1 MLMIFSA
8 VCALMTLAARA
19 DAACSCLRCAEAS
32 RQWEAVCGN
41 RHNQT
46 GAA

>member
-1 MLMIFSA
+1 MHWSFKGAGSINA
-8 VCALMTLAARA
+8 
-19 DAACSCLRCAEAS
+19 LRCAEAS
-32 RQWEAVCGN
+32 EQWEASWLN